1 MRFFLV
7 IFIMAAVP
15 LGLGAS
21 LFAQGAGERETA
33 LREAKQKANKARARS
48 EQLRQEAANAADAAD
63 RLLAQRAVL
72 SADIDAA
79 NAQIQAARARIAI
92 IKGRQKEQAVSLGK
106 ASEPILRLNAALQ
119 QLTSKPAIFLLA
131 QPGSRED
138 YMRLRAVMDAVQPEI
153 QRRTAAL
160 RQRIAIQKD
169 LRNQQ
174 QLAIKSLSDATN
186 DLQDQRASLA
196 ALENANR
203 GSATNMN
210 AAAAAE
216 FERAIAQGER
226 ARDIVEEIDTTR
238 QSGEN
243 AAALAA
249 LDGPQLREDSARSAA
264 NNQAYLLPED
274 ADLVFG
280 VSELNE
286 TGYRER
292 GLRLALPAGSD
303 MPAPAAGKVGFAGI
317 YRSYG
322 KIVIIEH
329 GGGWTTLVTNLG
341 ALSVDEG
348 QQVTQGTILGQAQGV
363 DSEVTI
369 ELRRKGRIMDI
380 AALLL

>member
-1 MRFFLV
+1 MRFILVMLFL
-7 IFIMAAVP
+7 AAVP
-15 LGLGAS
+15 FGLGAS
-21 LFAQGAGERETA
+21 LFAQGAGERAAA
-33 LREAKQKANKARARS
+33 LREAKQKAGDARARS
-48 EQLRQEAANAADAAD
+48 EELRQEAANASDAAD

-92 IKGRQKEQAVSLGK
+92 IEGRQREQAVSLGR

-131 QPGSRED
+131 QPGSRDD

-153 QRRTAAL
+153 RRRTAAL

-174 QLAIKSLSDATN
+174 QLAIKSLSDATK
-186 DLQDQRASLA
+186 DLQERRTSLA
-196 ALENANR
+196 ALESANR
-203 GSATNMN
+203 GSAGNLN

-226 ARDIVEEIDTTR
+226 ARDIVEDIDTTR
-238 QSGEN
+238 LSGEN

-249 LDGPQLREDSARSAA
+249 LDGPVLRKEAARSSA
-264 NNQAYLLPED
+264 NNRAYILPDD
-274 ADLVFG
+274 AELVFG

-292 GLRLALPAGSD
+292 GLRLTLPAGSD
-303 MPAPAAGKVGFAGI
+303 MPAPAAGRVGFAGI

-348 QQVTQGTILGQAQGV
+348 QQVEQGTVLGQVRGV
-363 DSEVTI
+363 DSEVTV